1 MADKMADKNHGKNIT
16 EYFCECCNYKTVR
29 QSEFKRH
36 QSTAKHLRLL
46 KITKI
51 TEPQKQCII
60 SNSNNSK
67 NKSQSEKIWKCEC
80 GKIYKQ
86 RQSLHKHKKKCLF
99 EEEEEEEEEEEKE
112 FKSNEINT
120 EHLERQK
127 TASLGISDETVMA
140 ILQENVEMRKTMME
154 QANEHRK
161 QITELM
167 PLIGNTTTNNNF
179 NLNLFLNDTCKDALN
194 LTDFINSIQVQLKDL
209 EYTADNGHVKGI
221 SSIFQQALSNLEVE
235 KRPLHCTDLKREVL
249 YIKDNDEWHKDEVKG
264 QIKKA
269 VTKVVNKNLGNTSEW
284 LEKHPEHCVSGSE
297 DFDNY
302 MKMTENSLG
311 TGEAEEQNKIVKN
324 IMKSVTID
332 KKIQNG

>member
-16 EYFCECCNYKTVR
+16 EYFCKSCNYKTVR

-36 QSTAKHLRLL
+36 QSTAKHMRLL

-51 TEPQKQCII
+51 TEPKKQCII
-60 SNSNNSK
+60 SNSNISK
-67 NKSQSEKIWKCEC
+67 NKGQSEKIWNCEC
-80 GKIYKQ
+80 GKVYKQ
-86 RQSLHKHKKKCLF
+86 RQSLHKHKKKCNF
-99 EEEEEEEEEEEKE
+99 VIGYEEEYESEEEKKE
-112 FKSNEINT
+112 ENEY
-120 EHLERQK
+120 LEKK
-127 TASLGISDETVMA
+127 TSSGISDETVMA
-140 ILQENVEMRKTMME
+140 ILQENVELRKTMME

-209 EYTADNGHVKGI
+209 EYTTDNGHVKGI
-221 SSIFQQALSNLEVE
+221 TSIFQQALSNLEVE

-249 YIKDNDEWHKDEVKG
+249 YIKDNNEWHKDDEKG
-264 QIKKA
+264 KIKKA
-269 VTKVVNKNLGNTSEW
+269 VNKVVNKNLGNTSEW
-284 LEKHPEHCVSGSE
+284 LDKYPEHCISGSK

-311 TGEAEEQNKIVKN
+311 TGDEEEQNKIVKN

-332 KKIQNG
+332 KKIQNS